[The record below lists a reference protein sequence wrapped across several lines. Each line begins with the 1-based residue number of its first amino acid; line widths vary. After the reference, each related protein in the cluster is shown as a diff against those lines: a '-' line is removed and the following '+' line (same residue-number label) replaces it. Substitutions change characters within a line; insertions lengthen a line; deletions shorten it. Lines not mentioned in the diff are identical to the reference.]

1 MIVSPSTPMEPPRSL
16 SVLIAD
22 DEPPAR
28 RLVRSLLE
36 RHPDVRVVGEARS
49 GREAIA
55 GIGELQPDVV
65 FLDVQMPEGDG
76 FDVVRAV
83 GRAVGAGR
91 MPVVVFVTAHDEY
104 AVQAFAAHALDYLLK
119 PVERERFDDALERA
133 RVQARRERGPDV
145 DPRLLALVRHLD
157 GPPSYLDRIPVRM
170 GARTRLVDVAD
181 VDYFEA
187 ETNYVRVHVG
197 PKTYLVR
204 GTLAALE
211 ERLDPARFLR
221 VHRSLVVNLR
231 RVVEVESLFGGEY
244 ELFLQDGTRL
254 TSGRTYRARVQDAL
268 QLRR

>member
-1 MIVSPSTPMEPPRSL
+1 MTTSPSTAMGPPPPL

-55 GIGELQPDVV
+55 EIGALQPDVV

-83 GRAVGAGR
+83 SAGR
-91 MPVVVFVTAHDEY
+91 MPIVVFVTAHDEY

-133 RVQARRERGPDV
+133 RLQVRRGRGPDV

-197 PKTYLVR
+197 PTTYLVR
-204 GTLAALE
+204 STLATLE

-231 RVVEVESLFGGEY
+231 RVVEVESLFTGEY

-254 TSGRTYRARVQDAL
+254 TSGRTYRARVQEAL